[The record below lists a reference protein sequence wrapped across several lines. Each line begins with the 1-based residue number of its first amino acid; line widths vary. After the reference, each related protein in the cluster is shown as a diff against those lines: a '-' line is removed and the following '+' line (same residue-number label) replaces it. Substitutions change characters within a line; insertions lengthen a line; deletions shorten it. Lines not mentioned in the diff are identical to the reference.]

1 MLKAEEIKS
10 WAEIT
15 YGEALKNIDCSDKV
29 KEELAQIFKDENIY
43 EKYMNGESVEGI
55 PKILEGGLPIIKF
68 TDIFDKLKRENR
80 ITPINFLYE
89 VDRQI
94 VDFGE
99 KSENHYHLGLRTKI
113 VGRALRT
120 FPAFLREMESEEI
133 EQYYPEI
140 KWRKS
145 GPEEDIGKHADV
157 ILEYQGQEYMCWS
170 YQYSSERATENT
182 VDKFIG
188 NRGRLKKGVY
198 MLWPLDITNEKLT
211 RDVCGWKFYN
221 EEYMRRIKDVL
232 DRNEII
238 SYEELIEDE
247 ERVRRVLKEIGI
259 VKVG

>member
-1 MLKAEEIKS
+1 MLKIEEIKS

-15 YGEALKNIDCSDKV
+15 YGEALKNIECSDKV
-29 KEELAQIFKDENIY
+29 KEELAQILKDENIY
-43 EKYMNGESVEGI
+43 DKYMNGKSVEKL
-55 PKILEGGLPIIKF
+55 PKILEYGLPIVKF
-68 TDIFDKLKRENR
+68 TDIFNELKKENR
-80 ITPINFLYE
+80 ISPINFLYE
-89 VDRQI
+89 VDRQV

-99 KSENHYHLGLRTKI
+99 RSNNYYHLGLRTKI

-133 EQYYPEI
+133 ERYYPEI
-140 KWRKS
+140 KWKKTS
-145 GPEEDIGKHADV
+145 PEEDIGKHADV

-170 YQYSSERATENT
+170 YQYSTERAVENT

-188 NRGRLKKGVY
+188 NRGKLKRGVY

-221 EEYMRRIKDVL
+221 EEYMKKVKDVL
-232 DRNEII
+232 DRNEIMV
-238 SYEELIEDE
+238 YEELIEDE
-247 ERVRRVLKEIGI
+247 ERLKRVLNEIGI